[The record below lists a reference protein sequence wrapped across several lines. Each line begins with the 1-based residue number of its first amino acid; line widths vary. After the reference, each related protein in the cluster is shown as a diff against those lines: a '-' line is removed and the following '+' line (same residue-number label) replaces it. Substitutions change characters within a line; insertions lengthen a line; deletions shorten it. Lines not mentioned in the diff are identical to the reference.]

1 VWDEAESWHDSE
13 PRHEFGRGYYF
24 PFASRVVHGKKIPQR
39 VVMCYTDWM
48 QCDEKV
54 LESAKGGGCN
64 GKTIL
69 ATVAVLAV
77 NTDTFTCIYTF
88 SSGTE
93 LLHMYL
99 HTFTLAVL
107 VWSFINFRRV
117 QSDSGDPGAVE
128 VTGGPNPE
136 CFRRVAS
143 ELAGSGWE
151 VVHLASVGG
160 WNQGHPDG
168 ITAGEAL
175 EAFHAWNTRVVADV
189 VLGVAGFDGVDWDIE
204 GADDG
209 KSPANTMS
217 ISVLDL
223 IGGFASLARNLGYFS
238 TLSAPESY
246 LDPLTSGFDRELTHT
261 YPEWREAGVDFARH
275 GRNCLAYV
283 VAAYGDAFDLVSLQL
298 YESFSH
304 ADFAITQRGLD
315 PGSYLAQY
323 MHRLSRGWRVDFSA
337 DRALALVG
345 AAGELHVRPVRVPRD
360 KLVLGFANAWAG
372 RGQPGLCPPAHL
384 PTPPH
389 PTPLLPSS

>member
-1 VWDEAESWHDSE
+1 MAPPTASSAAVALGQAPQQLAGRPPWDEHALIWDEAESWHDSE
-13 PRHEFGRGYYF
+13 PRHEYGRGYYF
-24 PFASRVVHGKKIPQR
+24 PFASRAVHGKKIPQR

-54 LESAKGGGCN
+54 SESAKGGGCN
-64 GKTIL
+64 
-69 ATVAVLAV
+69 
-77 NTDTFTCIYTF
+77 
-88 SSGTE
+88 
-93 LLHMYL
+93 
-99 HTFTLAVL
+99 VL

-117 QSDSGDPGAVE
+117 RSDSGARVE

-151 VVHLASVGG
+151 VVHLAGVGG
-160 WNQGHPDG
+160 WNQEHPDD
-168 ITAGEAL
+168 IAAGEAL
-175 EAFHAWNTRVVADV
+175 EAFHAWNTLVMADV

-217 ISVLDL
+217 ISLLDL

-246 LDPLTSGFDRELTHT
+246 LDPFTSGFDRDLTHT

-283 VAAYGDAFDLVSLQL
+283 VAGYGDAFDLVSLQL
-298 YESFSH
+298 YESYSH
-304 ADFAITQRGLD
+304 ADFAINERRLD
-315 PGSYLAQY
+315 PGGYLAQY
-323 MHRLSRGWRVDFSA
+323 MQRLSRGWRVDFSA
-337 DRALALVG
+337 DRALAIVG
-345 AAGELHVRPVRVPRD
+345 AAGVLHARTVRVPRD
-360 KLVLGFANAWAG
+360 KIVLGFANSWAG
-372 RGQPGLCPPAHL
+372 RGQPGMCLAPPPQPQPEP
-384 PTPPH
+384 PTPK
-389 PTPLLPSS
+389 T